1 MAYELRDSPFFRL
14 RSKEKLASLL
24 FVSLEKLEKL
34 ANIESGYY
42 DFQKPKKSGG
52 VRNISAPI
60 DPLKQV
66 QKRIAVLLQR
76 IAPPDYLFAPV
87 AGRSYVDNA
96 ARHIGA
102 RSVRLLDIEDFFPSC
117 SVTKAAWLF
126 AQKME
131 CSPDV
136 AAILCK
142 LVTYKGGLPQG
153 SPASPILA
161 YLCYLEMWSEIEQ
174 LVEGAGCKLS
184 VYADDLTISGDVV
197 PEKMVWEVKKTLFR
211 HGHRYSREKERSRRG
226 RPVEVTGVILRKDG
240 LAAPNR
246 QHQRIHEI
254 REQLRH
260 ATVEQA
266 AGLKRKLTGRLAQLG
281 QIRAGNARAAD

>member
-1 MAYELRDSPFFRL
+1 
-14 RSKEKLASLL
+14 
-24 FVSLEKLEKL
+24 
-34 ANIESGYY
+34 
-42 DFQKPKKSGG
+42 
-52 VRNISAPI
+52 
-60 DPLKQV
+60 
-66 QKRIAVLLQR
+66 
-76 IAPPDYLFAPV
+76 
-87 AGRSYVDNA
+87 
-96 ARHIGA
+96 
-102 RSVRLLDIEDFFPSC
+102 
-117 SVTKAAWLF
+117 
-126 AQKME
+126 
-131 CSPDV
+131 
-136 AAILCK
+136 
-142 LVTYKGGLPQG
+142 
-153 SPASPILA
+153 
-161 YLCYLEMWSEIEQ
+161 MWSEIEQ

>member
-34 ANIESGYY
+34 ANTERGYY

-102 RSVRLLDIEDFFPSC
+102 QSVRLLDIEDFFPSC
-117 SVTKAAWLF
+117 SVKKAAWLF
-126 AQKME
+126 ARKME

-142 LVTYKGGLPQG
+142 LVTYNGGLPQG

-174 LVEGAGCKLS
+174 LVESAGCKLS
-184 VYADDLTISGDVV
+184 VYADDLTISGNVV
-197 PEKMVWEVKKTLFR
+197 PEKMIWEIKRTLFR

-240 LAAPNR
+240 VAAPNR

-281 QIRAGNARAAD
+281 QIRAGNARVEN